1 MNFGEKL
8 SKLRGEK
15 KYSQEELA
23 EKINV
28 SRQTIRRWEYEES
41 LPDVYQL
48 KILCALFE
56 VPPEFFLDDGT
67 SFPPRQPEP
76 ARPCDSRER
85 PQSEKRKKSVFLLLA
100 LWIAAAALNFMN
112 IFLSWSRTDRFS
124 ADMAVSLLCGLL
136 CAAGAAV
143 TVYLL
148 RRNRKR

>member
-8 SKLRGEK
+8 SRLRGEK

-56 VPPEFFLDDGT
+56 VPPEFFLNEEV
-67 SFPPRQPEP
+67 SPPRQPETA
-76 ARPCDSRER
+76 ARPHEPQER
-85 PQSEKRKKSVFLLLA
+85 PQTEKRKTGAFLLLA

-112 IFLSWSRTDRFS
+112 IFLSLSRAHSFS
-124 ADMAVSLLCGLL
+124 ADMAVSLICCILCFG
-136 CAAGAAV
+136 GAVGAIC
-143 TVYLL
+143 LL
-148 RRNRKR
+148 RKNRK